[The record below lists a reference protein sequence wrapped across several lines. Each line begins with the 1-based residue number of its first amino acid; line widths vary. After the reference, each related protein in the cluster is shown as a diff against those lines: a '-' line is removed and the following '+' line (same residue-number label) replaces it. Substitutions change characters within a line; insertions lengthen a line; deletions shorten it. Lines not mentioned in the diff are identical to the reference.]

1 MEGLEGE
8 GLSRAASG
16 GCGVASRGRGGG
28 PARSPAGRA
37 ALCLRPCLAAAAR
50 PRVGREPPG
59 RCRGAG
65 ARGGFVESLPCYFC
79 R

>member
-8 GLSRAASG
+8 GLRRAASG
-16 GCGVASRGRGGG
+16 GCGVARRGRGGG

-37 ALCLRPCLAAAAR
+37 PLCLRPCLAAAR

-59 RCRGAG
+59 RWGPGGLRGA
-65 ARGGFVESLPCYFC
+65 AALLSLQGEG
-79 R
+79 